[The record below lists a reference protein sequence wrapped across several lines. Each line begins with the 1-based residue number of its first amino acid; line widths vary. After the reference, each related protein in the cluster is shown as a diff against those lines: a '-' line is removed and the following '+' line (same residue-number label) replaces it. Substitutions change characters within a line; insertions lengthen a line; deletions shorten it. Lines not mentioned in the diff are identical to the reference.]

1 MKENNEE
8 KNLEVS
14 GVIAKTEQYIKKNKK
29 TLSIVGG
36 AIVVVALAI
45 WAYVALVA
53 QPRQVRAAEDM
64 FAAEQWFNEGDF
76 EKALNGND
84 EFMGF
89 AEVIDEYGCTKSG
102 NLAKYYAGICQL
114 NLGKYDEAIEY
125 LKSYKGKDIFTS
137 ALSQMLIGDA
147 YAEKGNNTDAVKYYE
162 KAVSLKKAR
171 TLATGVLVDYM
182 RIMLCLYTAIIKS
195 GFKEIGNFDFSS
207 DCINLLDIIAAMKNE
222 QEPVAIKIGK
232 KQKFDIKDLYC
243 SDTCTF
249 MLTIV
254 LAYKILNDRV
264 QEESKHE

>member
-89 AEVIDEYGCTKSG
+89 AEVIDEYGCTKPG

-162 KAVSLKKAR
+162 KAVAS
-171 TLATGVLVDYM
+171 GSDN
-182 RIMLCLYTAIIKS
+182 YTVA
-195 GFKEIGNFDFSS
+195 
-207 DCINLLDIIAAMKNE
+207 
-222 QEPVAIKIGK
+222 PVALWKAGMLYLQMDN
-232 KQKFDIKDLYC
+232 KQAAAKAFQQIKDNYPE
-243 SDTCTF
+243 SPEWNEVDKY
-249 MLTIV
+249 
-254 LAYKILNDRV
+254 LALA
-264 QEESKHE
+264 E

>member
-29 TLSIVGG
+29 ALTIACCAV
-36 AIVVVALAI
+36 VVVALAI

-89 AEVIDEYGCTKSG
+89 SAIIDEYGCTKSA

-114 NLGKYDEAIEY
+114 NLGNYDEAIDY
-125 LKSYKGKDIFTS
+125 LKSYKGKDLFTG
-137 ALSQMLIGDA
+137 ALAQMLIGDA
-147 YAEKGNNTDAVKYYE
+147 YAEKGQASDAVKYYE
-162 KAVSLKKAR
+162 KAVS
-171 TLATGVLVDYM
+171 
-182 RIMLCLYTAIIKS
+182 S
-195 GFKEIGNFDFSS
+195 SS
-207 DCINLLDIIAAMKNE
+207 DNYTVA
-222 QEPVAIKIGK
+222 PVALWKAGMLYLQLGD
-232 KQKFDIKDLYC
+232 KQSAAKSFQTIKDNYPE
-243 SDTCTF
+243 SPEWNEVDKY
-249 MLTIV
+249 
-254 LAYKILNDRV
+254 LALA
-264 QEESKHE
+264 E

>member
-137 ALSQMLIGDA
+137 ALSQMLAPIVGIPALLGNPHFQMTAFLGERIGTHEYKSPRKDGNQHFVIDEPLIQEF
-147 YAEKGNNTDAVKYYE
+147 AELEATQFHYCNPLFKDKVWGLFGEQD
-162 KAVSLKKAR
+162 
-171 TLATGVLVDYM
+171 TLAHFEPLFLEHYNLSFHFPGAHTPTAEEVRTWYVPL
-182 RIMLCLYTAIIKS
+182 IEKMLLR
-195 GFKEIGNFDFSS
+195 E
-207 DCINLLDIIAAMKNE
+207 
-222 QEPVAIKIGK
+222 
-232 KQKFDIKDLYC
+232 
-243 SDTCTF
+243 
-249 MLTIV
+249 
-254 LAYKILNDRV
+254 
-264 QEESKHE
+264 H

>member
-14 GVIAKTEQYIKKNKK
+14 GIIAKTEQYIKKNKK

-45 WAYVALVA
+45 WAYIALVA

-76 EKALNGND
+76 EKALNGSD
-84 EFMGF
+84 DFMGF

-125 LKSYKGKDIFTS
+125 LKSYKGKDLFTS

-147 YAEKGNNTDAVKYYE
+147 YAEKGNNADAVKYYE
-162 KAVSLKKAR
+162 KAVAS
-171 TLATGVLVDYM
+171 
-182 RIMLCLYTAIIKS
+182 
-195 GFKEIGNFDFSS
+195 SS
-207 DCINLLDIIAAMKNE
+207 DNYTVA
-222 QEPVAIKIGK
+222 PVALWKAGMLYLQMDN
-232 KQKFDIKDLYC
+232 KQAAAKAFQQIKDNYPE
-243 SDTCTF
+243 SPEWNEVDKY
-249 MLTIV
+249 
-254 LAYKILNDRV
+254 LALA
-264 QEESKHE
+264 E

>member
-114 NLGKYDEAIEY
+114 NLGKYDEAIDY
-125 LKSYKGKDIFTS
+125 LKSYKGKDIFTKS
-137 ALSQMLIGDA
+137 EAQMLLGDA
-147 YAEKGNNTDAVKYYE
+147 YAEKENPAEAVKYYE
-162 KAVSLKKAR
+162 KAAKA
-171 TLATGVLVDYM
+171 TDNFIVAP
-182 RIMLCLYTAIIKS
+182 TALWKA
-195 GFKEIGNFDFSS
+195 GMMYLQLDQKE
-207 DCINLLDIIAAMKNE
+207 A
-222 QEPVAIKIGK
+222 AIKAF
-232 KQKFDIKDLYC
+232 QQIKDNYPE
-243 SDTCTF
+243 SPEWNEVDKY
-249 MLTIV
+249 
-254 LAYKILNDRV
+254 LAYSENK
-264 QEESKHE
+264 